1 MEKVEAEGTACH
13 YYDRGSYVVA
23 SRRRSGGSAWG
34 PSRQRVPPVTTATG
48 GRTSWHRATG
58 RVAVHGE
65 HRGRGYYLSSLR
77 QGVVHR
83 SIAPPG
89 GRQRMENIEA
99 DGTACHHYDRGSYV
113 VASCRRSG
121 GSAWITS
128 RQRVL
133 PVITTTG
140 ARTSWH
146 RAAGRVA
153 AHGEHRGRGYCLSSL
168 RQGVVRRVIVPPVGW
183 QRVETS
189 LMR

>member
-1 MEKVEAEGTACH
+1 MEKVEADGTACH

-34 PSRQRVPPVTTATG
+34 TSRQRVPPVTTATG

-65 HRGRGYYLSSLR
+65 HRGRGYYPSSLR

-99 DGTACHHYDRGSYV
+99 DGTACHHYDRGWV
-113 VASCRRSG
+113 RRGIVPPVGWQRMENIEAEGTAFITMTG
-121 GSAWITS
+121 G
-128 RQRVL
+128 
-133 PVITTTG
+133 
-140 ARTSWH
+140 RTSWH
-146 RAAGRVA
+146 RAAGRAA
-153 AHGEHRGRGYCLSSL
+153 AHD
-168 RQGVVRRVIVPPVGW
+168 
-183 QRVETS
+183 
-189 LMR
+189 